1 MGPLSGIRIIE
12 AAMHHLGP
20 AAGYML
26 GDLGASV
33 IKIEPPITGD
43 YQRGVQS
50 TFDNVMALPS
60 GHNAAFESANRN
72 KRSIILDLRNDA
84 GKGVLRR
91 LIESSDVVIT
101 NFTKSTIKN
110 LQIDYETLRFP
121 FTGEVFAVAL
131 AESMAYSHADL
142 LVWLSP
148 NTIVLREPKDLL
160 LQDGKNLGFRPVHH
174 TLIGS
179 RYDEPLDPFWTLIYH
194 YCNVSKDHI
203 FPMMTHIDK
212 TKLRPY
218 FNAGLL
224 VTRPEKHLLQAWRDT
239 FFKVYQEPSLAKFY
253 RKDERYTVFLH
264 QAVLT
269 GIILSTFTTDEIQE
283 LPSKFN
289 YPLHLHAQDTTDHRP
304 SYLEELVTFRHEGFY
319 EDSKWIKKIPAKEP
333 LKQWITQRL
342 RRK

>member
-1 MGPLSGIRIIE
+1 MLPDEERKKRDELVFTSIVFPSRSSETNVSLLVESIRAFAGSLSQ
-12 AAMHHLGP
+12 A
-20 AAGYML
+20 
-26 GDLGASV
+26 
-33 IKIEPPITGD
+33 PIWCFTPKFGK
-43 YQRGVQS
+43 QLSATTINQLRAL
-50 TFDNVMALPS
+50 NV
-60 GHNAAFESANRN
+60 
-72 KRSIILDLRNDA
+72 K
-84 GKGVLRR
+84 
-91 LIESSDVVIT
+91 LIP
-101 NFTKSTIKN
+101 FK
-110 LQIDYETLRFP
+110 IDYETLRFP

-131 AESMAYSHADL
+131 AESMAYGHADL
-142 LVWLSP
+142 LAWLSP
-148 NTIVLREPKDLL
+148 NTVVLREPKDLL

-179 RYDEPLDPFWTLIYH
+179 RYDEPLDPFWTLIFH
-194 YCNVSKDHI
+194 YCNVPQDHI

-253 RKDERYTVFLH
+253 RKDERYTVFIH

-269 GIILSTFTTDEIQE
+269 GVILSTFTTDEIQE

-319 EDSKWIKKIPAKEP
+319 EDPAWIKKIPAKEP
-333 LKQWITQRL
+333 LKQWIAQRL